1 MKPHE
6 SGCHSPRS
14 TTASQQ
20 KYNKNGKYWAIT
32 GPKLYE
38 PPEDQDY
45 RRIVVFSTLLVNGGS
60 YTFTP
65 PYTPSWRVQGQ
76 PYLVIGTLVHVFLI
90 EGAGE

>member
-1 MKPHE
+1 MNQEAIARVGPKRH
-6 SGCHSPRS
+6 
-14 TTASQQ
+14 
-20 KYNKNGKYWAIT
+20 KKNIIKNGKYWAII

-45 RRIVVFSTLLVNGGS
+45 RRIAVFSTMLVNGES

-65 PYTPSWRVQGQ
+65 PYTPSWHVQGQ

-90 EGAGE
+90 EGADE